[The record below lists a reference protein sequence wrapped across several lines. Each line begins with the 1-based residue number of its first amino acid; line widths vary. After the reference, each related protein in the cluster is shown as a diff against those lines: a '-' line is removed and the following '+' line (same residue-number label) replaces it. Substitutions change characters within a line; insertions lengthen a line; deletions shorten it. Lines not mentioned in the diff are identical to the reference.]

1 MTRYRCVD
9 DQKAAGFAATA
20 ACVVMGVSTSAY
32 YAWRQ
37 RERLG
42 PSARAQRD
50 AELLA
55 EIREIHGAH
64 PDYGSPRITRELARR
79 GTPANHKKV
88 EQLMAEHNIVA
99 RRHRRR
105 RNLTKPDETAPPIP
119 DLVGRL
125 FDPDHVNHT
134 WAGDV
139 TCVPT
144 DEGWLY
150 LASVL
155 DLGSR
160 RLLGYSMSQTADTNH
175 VINAVE
181 MAVATRGRSHMG
193 GTIFH
198 SDRGSTYT
206 SAAYRDTCL
215 RLGLRQSTGR
225 TGSCLDNAVAE
236 AWFASLKKELGRR
249 SFATRAEARQAIFV
263 WLNYYNHQRLHSA
276 CRYLPPVEYEHTLTG
291 CGFVNLNFGAGGCV
305 PRDEGAMWVGVRRLG
320 VDEAPV
326 PGVGPR

>member
-9 DQKAAGFAATA
+9 AQRAAGFAVTR
-20 ACVVMGVSTSAY
+20 ACETMGVSTSAY
-32 YAWRQ
+32 YAWVATHDQEPSTRQ
-37 RERLG
+37 R
-42 PSARAQRD
+42 RD
-50 AELLA
+50 ADVLEQ
-55 EIREIHGAH
+55 IRDIHREH
-64 PDYGSPRITRELARR
+64 PDYGSPRVTAELARR
-79 GTPANHKKV
+79 GRPCNHKKV
-88 EQLMAEHNIVA
+88 EATMAAHGIVA

-105 RNLTKPDETAPPIP
+105 RGLTTPDESAPAIG

-125 FDPDHVNHT
+125 FDPDDIDRT
-134 WAGDV
+134 WVGDV

-160 RLLGYSMSQTADTNH
+160 RLLGYAMSETADTDH
-175 VINAVE
+175 VIGAVE
-181 MAVATRGRSHMG
+181 MAVATRGRTVMD

-206 SAAYRDTCL
+206 SARYRTTCR

-236 AWFASLKKELGRR
+236 AWFASLKKELGQTR
-249 SFATRAEARQAIFV
+249 FATRADARRALFAWI
-263 WLNYYNHQRLHSA
+263 NYYNHRRLHSA
-276 CRYLPPVEYEHTLTG
+276 CRYRPPVEYEQSLHT
-291 CGFVNLNFGAGGCV
+291 NLE
-305 PRDEGAMWVGVRRLG
+305 PVGSPL
-320 VDEAPV
+320 AA
-326 PGVGPR
+326 

>member
-9 DQKAAGFAATA
+9 DQKAAGFAVSR
-20 ACVVMGVSTSAY
+20 ACEAMQISPSAY
-32 YAWRQ
+32 YAWRAHGQ
-37 RERLG
+37 R
-42 PSARAQRD
+42 PTARAERD
-50 AELLA
+50 ARVLA
-55 EIREIHGAH
+55 EIRAIHREH
-64 PDYGSPRITRELARR
+64 RDYGSPRMTAELAYR
-79 GTPANHKKV
+79 GLACNHKKV
-88 EQLMAEHNIVA
+88 EAMMRRHGIVA

-105 RNLTKPDETAPPIP
+105 RRGLTTPDKAAPAIP

-125 FDPDHVNHT
+125 FDPDDIDHT

-139 TCVPT
+139 TYIPT

-160 RLLGYSMSQTADTNH
+160 RLIGYAMSARADTDH
-175 VINAVE
+175 VINAVQ
-181 MAVATRGRSHMG
+181 MAVATRGRDRMD

-206 SAAYRDTCL
+206 SARYRQTCT

-236 AWFASLKKELGRR
+236 SFFASLKQELGQRR
-249 SFATRAEARQAIFV
+249 FATRADARQAIFT
-263 WLNYYNHQRLHSA
+263 WINYYNHRRLHTA
-276 CRYLPPVEYEHTLTG
+276 CGYRSPVDYERVL
-291 CGFVNLNFGAGGCV
+291 AAD
-305 PRDEGAMWVGVRRLG
+305 PEPIPSPMA
-320 VDEAPV
+320 A
-326 PGVGPR
+326 